1 MLAHSYRDVVV
12 LLFVEVGLLK
22 VATYSDDPMWARHLE
37 LQVGVVR
44 DGHELG
50 EVLSIE
56 EGVVDS
62 REVDHLEDEWLLVE
76 VVRLAEGEVEPDAPK
91 GHGFLSQHDPL
102 ELCLAGAQAA
112 PRDAHLVKGAGVE
125 YVEATAPSISTLV
138 RCTVPTIGLTT
149 SGKR

>member
-1 MLAHSYRDVVV
+1 M
-12 LLFVEVGLLK
+12 GLLE
-22 VATYSDDPMWARHLE
+22 VASYSDDSMRTGHLE

-125 YVEATAPSISTLV
+125 YVEAARPSISTLERHV
-138 RCTVPTIGLTT
+138 VPKIGLTM
-149 SGKR
+149 SE